1 MKIECSLCDSEF
13 DVDDSL
19 IFERTQRHEEKHTR
33 GWQCK
38 AQKDGGGNNTM
49 GEVFW
54 ITKD

>member
-1 MKIECSLCDSEF
+1 MKIECSLCDTEF

-33 GWQCK
+33 GWAWK
-38 AQKDGGGNNTM
+38 AQKNGGGNNTM
-49 GEVFW
+49 GGVFW

>member
-19 IFERTQRHEEKHTR
+19 ISERIKRHEEKHTR
-33 GWQCK
+33 GWAWK
-38 AQKDGGGNNTM
+38 AQKNGGGNNTM